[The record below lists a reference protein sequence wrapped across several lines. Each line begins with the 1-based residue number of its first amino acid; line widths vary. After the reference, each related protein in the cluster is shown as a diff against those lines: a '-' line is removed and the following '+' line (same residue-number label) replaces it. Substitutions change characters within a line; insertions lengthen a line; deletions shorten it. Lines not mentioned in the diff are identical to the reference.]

1 MGAFYGSIQV
11 RSDERD
17 DVLAVVERVAT
28 DRGVRCLVSPVLNG
42 WVGVYPQHYGQDD
55 TFGAELARELS
66 GLVLHMLVHDSD
78 VMAYW
83 VWRDHQLVDSYV
95 SRPGRFGAG
104 DRLAQERMSG
114 EPEVFRS
121 LIGSKV
127 DKLADILRRGAPEST
142 LEDERLE
149 RFAKLLGIVNG
160 SSAYEHLK
168 QGRTRRKGWRQ
179 FVELPHT
186 DAATAKNEKREN
198 RNRAKRERRQL
209 EQGGLLLLRDERRM
223 PPHGCAV
230 EWGFVVAWPDYTAGA
245 ASIDAYQ
252 TPWRAGVSAGIATQ
266 PHIGAVSSDALG
278 RRIAMA
284 AGNVIRVWDIN
295 GETWEIVSNIPE
307 PDLAIGLAITAD
319 GTTMAHSSREQIVVT
334 RIADGETVARWP
346 GRQSKVMAFH
356 PSGDWLVA
364 TGRTLGLID
373 VRRALQWRDLS
384 IRGNV
389 SAGSLFGALLESHMA
404 RLDSDSVRARVETT
418 TNATEFPE
426 SYAAAVEEAEALRA
440 VTEAT
445 EQVRCVG
452 FSRDGQW
459 LWCGTNAG
467 LRIFRW
473 ESVTDTPLT
482 GEMPQPT
489 WRYECLTQ
497 PASESSGDVLAIA
510 EEPGSGGVVFGGGD
524 GRLYRFDLQTG
535 HACELA
541 KLPGH
546 ARVRGLAMAADGAT
560 LGVAGI
566 WAPGVPAEPKDY
578 RSTWDR
584 WSYPHLRQTVI
595 SIAS

>member
-1 MGAFYGSIQV
+1 
-11 RSDERD
+11 
-17 DVLAVVERVAT
+17 
-28 DRGVRCLVSPVLNG
+28 
-42 WVGVYPQHYGQDD
+42 
-55 TFGAELARELS
+55 
-66 GLVLHMLVHDSD
+66 
-78 VMAYW
+78 
-83 VWRDHQLVDSYV
+83 
-95 SRPGRFGAG
+95 
-104 DRLAQERMSG
+104 MSG
-114 EPEVFRS
+114 EPELFRA

-127 DKLADILRRGAPEST
+127 DKLADILRRDALEST

-149 RFAKLLGIVNG
+149 RFAKVLGIVNG

-209 EQGGLLLLRDERRM
+209 EQRGLLLLRDERRM

-230 EWGFVVAWPDYTAGA
+230 ERGFVVAWPDYTAGA
-245 ASIDAYQ
+245 ASIDVYQ
-252 TPWRAGVSAGIATQ
+252 TPWRAGISSGTETQ
-266 PHIGAVSSDALG
+266 PHIGAVSSDAVG

-295 GETWEIVSNIPE
+295 GETWKSVANIPE
-307 PDLAIGLAITAD
+307 ADPATGLAMTAD
-319 GTTMAHSSREQIVVT
+319 GTRMAHSSRNEIVVT
-334 RIADGETVARWP
+334 RIADGEALARLP
-346 GRQSKVMAFH
+346 GRLSKNMAFH

-373 VRRALQWRDLS
+373 LRRALQWRDVS
-384 IRGNV
+384 IRGSV

-404 RLDSDSVRARVETT
+404 RLDSDSVRGRVEAT
-418 TNATEFPE
+418 TNAIEFPE
-426 SYAAAVEEAEALRA
+426 SYAAAVDEAQALRA

-445 EQVRCVG
+445 EQVRCAG

-467 LRIFRW
+467 LRIYRW
-473 ESVTDTPLT
+473 ESVTDPSLA

-489 WRYECLTQ
+489 WHYECLTE
-497 PASESSGDVLAIA
+497 PASESSGDILAIV
-510 EEPGSGGVVFGGGD
+510 EEAGSGAVVFGGRD
-524 GRLYRFDLQTG
+524 GRLYRFDLKTG
-535 HACELA
+535 NACQLA

-546 ARVRGLAMAADGAT
+546 ARVRGLAMATDGAT

-566 WAPGVPAEPKDY
+566 WAPGMPAEPKDY
-578 RSTWDR
+578 RSTWDI
-584 WSYPHLRQTVI
+584 WSYPHLRQTV
-595 SIAS
+595 SHIA

>member
-17 DVLAVVERVAT
+17 GVLAVVEKVAAG
-28 DRGVRCLVSPVLNG
+28 RGVRCLVSPVLNG
-42 WVGVYPQHYGQDD
+42 WVGVYPEHYGQDD
-55 TFGAELARELS
+55 TFGAELAGELS
-66 GLVLHMLVHDSD
+66 ALVLHMLVHDSD

-83 VWRDHQLVDSYV
+83 LWRDHQLVDSYV

-114 EPEVFRS
+114 EPDVFRA

-127 DKLADILRRGAPEST
+127 DKLADILRRDAPGST

-149 RFAKLLGIVNG
+149 RFAKVLGIVNG

-179 FVELPHT
+179 FVELPHV
-186 DAATAKNEKREN
+186 DATTAKNEKREN

-209 EQGGLLLLRDERRM
+209 EQAGLLLLRDERRM

-230 EWGFVVAWPDYTAGA
+230 ERGFVVAWPDYTAGA
-245 ASIDAYQ
+245 ASIDIYQ
-252 TPWRAGVSAGIATQ
+252 APWRAGISSGIDTQ
-266 PHIGAVSSDALG
+266 PHIGAVCSDAGG

-284 AGNVIRVWDIN
+284 AGNAIRVWDIN
-295 GETWEIVSNIPE
+295 GETWKSVANIPE
-307 PDLAIGLAITAD
+307 PDLAIGLAMTAD
-319 GTTMAHSSREQIVVT
+319 GTRMAHSSRNEIVVT
-334 RIADGETVARWP
+334 SIADGGALARLP
-346 GRQSKVMAFH
+346 GRLSKNLAFH

-364 TGRTLGLID
+364 TGRTLGLMD
-373 VRRALQWRDLS
+373 VRRAPDWRDLN
-384 IRGNV
+384 IRSSV

-404 RLDSDSVRARVETT
+404 RFDSNSVRARVEAT

-445 EQVRCVG
+445 EQVRCAG

-459 LWCGTNAG
+459 LWCGTNVG

-473 ESVTDTPLT
+473 ESVTDTSLT
-482 GEMPQPT
+482 GEMPQPN
-489 WRYECLTQ
+489 WQYECLTE
-497 PASESSGDVLAIA
+497 PASESSGDVLAIV
-510 EEPGSGGVVFGGGD
+510 EEAGSGAVVFGGGG

-535 HACELA
+535 NACELA

-546 ARVRGLAMAADGAT
+546 SRVRGLAMSTDGAT

-566 WAPGVPAEPKDY
+566 WAPGAPAEPTDY
-578 RSTWDR
+578 RSTWDI
-584 WSYPHLRQTVI
+584 WSYPQLRQTVI
-595 SIAS
+595 QIA